1 MADDMNALVEKRNR
15 KRDIK
20 EQAKEM
26 GFPLYKESLYRS
38 LRQKNDC
45 GPEQSNIERQFMVL
59 HILKTEALT
68 LLLPNSF
75 SRMFE

>member
-1 MADDMNALVEKRNR
+1 
-15 KRDIK
+15 
-20 EQAKEM
+20 M

-68 LLLPNSF
+68 LLLQIAFQECSNNELSWKMVIFF
-75 SRMFE
+75 SLWRKR

>member
-1 MADDMNALVEKRNR
+1 
-15 KRDIK
+15 
-20 EQAKEM
+20 M

-75 SRMFE
+75 SRMLEK